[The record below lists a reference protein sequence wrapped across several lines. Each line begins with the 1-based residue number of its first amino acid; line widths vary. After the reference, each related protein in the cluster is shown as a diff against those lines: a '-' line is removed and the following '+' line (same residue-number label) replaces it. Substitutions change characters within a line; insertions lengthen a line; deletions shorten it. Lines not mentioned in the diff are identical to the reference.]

1 MRHSLDLK
9 YISENANETGGSMS
23 SPGNQNMATPPKLQ
37 SSFSANDVPTVK
49 NPTGSSMNANN
60 HANNHA
66 QQHFHNHNASLGRI
80 PAGAVPRGHTRE
92 MSADSVNT
100 SREQAGAFQS
110 IQTALQASAAPFGP
124 TTTTAAPPTSSMVS
138 SPSGAPSMNS
148 YNNGFYQ
155 ANGYSSPQGA
165 PHPPGAFNVPM
176 LAAGMQQMNMN
187 GANGGNMYPPQ
198 NYAGFGSL
206 SYGQGN
212 QPRDSQA
219 RVIQHRRQLDNEGKQ
234 TKSLNWVTE

>member
-9 YISENANETGGSMS
+9 YISENSNETGGSIMP

-49 NPTGSSMNANN
+49 NPAGSSMNANN
-60 HANNHA
+60 HA
-66 QQHFHNHNASLGRI
+66 QLHFHNHNASLGRI
-80 PAGAVPRGHTRE
+80 PVGAVPRGHTRE
-92 MSADSVNT
+92 LSAESVNT

-124 TTTTAAPPTSSMVS
+124 STTTAAPPASAHVS
-138 SPSGAPSMNS
+138 SPSGNPSMS
-148 YNNGFYQ
+148 SFNNGFYQ
-155 ANGYSSPQGA
+155 ANGYHNPNPNHQGA
-165 PHPPGAFNVPM
+165 PHPASPFNVSM
-176 LAAGMQQMNMN
+176 LAAGMQQMNIN
-187 GANGGNMYPPQ
+187 GANGGGMYPQQ
-198 NYAGFGSL
+198 NYPGYGSL

-219 RVIQHRRQLDNEGKQ
+219 RVIQHRRQLDNEGQ
-234 TKSLNWVTE
+234 SSKSET